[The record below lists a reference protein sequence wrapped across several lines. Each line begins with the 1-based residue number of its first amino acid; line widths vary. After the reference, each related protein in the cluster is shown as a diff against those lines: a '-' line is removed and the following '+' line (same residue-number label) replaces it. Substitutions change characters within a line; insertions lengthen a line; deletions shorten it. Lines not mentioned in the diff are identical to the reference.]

1 MTATLT
7 KTLGSLDDFRGTLCV
22 PGDPDYPRVR
32 AIWNGQVARE
42 PALIATCHDACDVR
56 TVLRRAVDA
65 GMVTA
70 VRGRRA
76 QRGRHRAVRRRRGDR
91 PLGDAGRLAG
101 SSDWAGTG
109 AGWCHARRF
118 GPRHG
123 PVRPGGPPP
132 G

>member
-70 VRGRRA
+70 VRG
-76 QRGRHRAVRRRRGDR
+76 GGHNV
-91 PLGDAGRLAG
+91 
-101 SSDWAGTG
+101 AGT
-109 AGWCHARRF
+109 ALCD
-118 GPRHG
+118 
-123 PVRPGGPPP
+123 GGVVVDLSAMR
-132 G
+132 GVS